1 MIKKSVITRILLSDY
16 GFSFDVF
23 VHGLIAPFATV
34 AGLFVATE
42 RRVQIKIATLDVTLS
57 CPYSP
62 GDFQCT
68 CFVLG
73 INSGR

>member
-23 VHGLIAPFATV
+23 VHGLIAPFAIFATV

-42 RRVQIKIATLDVTLS
+42 RRV
-57 CPYSP
+57 
-62 GDFQCT
+62 
-68 CFVLG
+68 
-73 INSGR
+73 

>member
-42 RRVQIKIATLDVTLS
+42 RRV
-57 CPYSP
+57 
-62 GDFQCT
+62 
-68 CFVLG
+68 
-73 INSGR
+73 